1 MKISTL
7 LTKGFIS
14 YTNNELLEKE
24 FEGCYISDLLSNVLR
39 SANPKEALLTTLS
52 NMNTVAVASLANLP
66 VVIFVEGK
74 VPTKEMI
81 QKANEEEIA
90 LLSTDWLSSQ
100 VVKHLVT
107 LGAL

>member
-14 YTNNELLEKE
+14 YTKNELLEQD
-24 FEGCYISDLLSNVLR
+24 FHGCYISDLLSNVLR
-39 SANPKEALLTTLS
+39 SALPEEALLTTLS
-52 NMNTVAVASLANLP
+52 NMNTVAVASLSNLP

-74 VPTKEMI
+74 IPTKEMI

-90 LLSTDWLSSQ
+90 LLSTEELSSQ
-100 VVKHLVT
+100 VVKHLIE